1 MLKVDFYVAENME
14 YGFGKYILSL
24 NKAIK
29 LYNSLKT
36 AGKGIGIIVDDV
48 DYPILFCGT
57 IDKTIIQ
64 KSFAGMDINN
74 DKNVQ
79 QAFIEI
85 CEAFPDRII

>member
-36 AGKGIGIIVDDV
+36 AITFREEII
-48 DYPILFCGT
+48 
-57 IDKTIIQ
+57 
-64 KSFAGMDINN
+64 
-74 DKNVQ
+74 
-79 QAFIEI
+79 
-85 CEAFPDRII
+85 